1 MHEDRRRG
9 VRAEHGDVRRAVTAR
24 RPIVPFLRVPADGEP
39 YLAGHRC
46 TACGAIFL
54 GPRLACGRCMARGS
68 FEEVPLSRTGTLW
81 VYSIV
86 HQSSPGV
93 PVPYVAAIVDL
104 PEGVSVRCSLV
115 DVAPDPAALSF
126 GMPVEMTTAVS
137 QQDRDG
143 NDVVAFFFRPAQGG
157 A

>member
-1 MHEDRRRG
+1 MSEAPG
-9 VRAEHGDVRRAVTAR
+9 R
-24 RPIVPFLRVPADGEP
+24 RPIVPFLRLPADGEP
-39 YLAGHRC
+39 YLAGQRC
-46 TACGAIFL
+46 TACRAVFL
-54 GPRLACGRCMARGS
+54 GRRLACGRCTARGP
-68 FEEVPLSRTGTLW
+68 FEEIRLSRSGTLW

-104 PEGVSVRCSLV
+104 PEGLSVRCNLI
-115 DVAPDPAALSF
+115 DVPPDPAALSF

-143 NDVVAFFFRPAQGG
+143 NDVVAFYFRPVGG
-157 A
+157 EVRDA